1 VNVFFEYMVI
11 SLTQTYS
18 LKDFKQI
25 NELKDL
31 LLKRKNEEDVM
42 DWVMSCVNESKKGYE
57 NEIEMELSD
66 VNYLRRFLEKGDY

>member
-1 VNVFFEYMVI
+1 MNVFFEYMVI

-42 DWVMSCVNESKKGYE
+42 DRVMSCVNESKKGYE

>member
-42 DWVMSCVNESKKGYE
+42 DRVMSCVNESKKGYE

>member
-1 VNVFFEYMVI
+1 MNVFFEYMVI